1 MWEEQGVNMTKIL
14 YECMK
19 CSKYIVCMYE
29 MLKNNIH
36 LKPEDNNQFQNWL
49 EKPCHGNQKY
59 LLFLLN
65 ICNL

>member
-29 MLKNNIH
+29 ILKNNIT
-36 LKPEDNNQFQNWL
+36 LKARRQQSIL
-49 EKPCHGNQKY
+49 ELAGKTLPWQSKISFVSFEY
-59 LLFLLN
+59 L
-65 ICNL
+65 